1 MKRIIGILLSILMV
15 GALFVSCSSKEESD
29 DKNTSQNE
37 NILEDS
43 MLSQSEKDS
52 YKTKVEKALEG
63 ENVSDIDIL
72 TQNKTKKPIVS
83 LQVVFNGIK
92 GKVNKRDIETL
103 INKIEKKIEPISD
116 LYDIT
121 ILDKNNQMIAMSG
134 YEDKGKIEFF

>member
-15 GALFVSCSSKEESD
+15 GALFVSCGSNEESD
-29 DKNTSQNE
+29 DKNISQNE

-52 YKTKVEKALEG
+52 YKSKVEKALEG

-72 TQNKTKKPIVS
+72 TQNKTKKPIIS

-92 GKVNKRDIETL
+92 GKVNKKDIETL
-103 INKIEKKIEPISD
+103 INKIEKKIKPISD

-134 YEDKGKIEFF
+134 YEDKGNIEFF

>member
-15 GALFVSCSSKEESD
+15 GALFVSCGSKEESD

-52 YKTKVEKALEG
+52 YKSKVEKALEG

-72 TQNKTKKPIVS
+72 TQNKTKKPIIS

-92 GKVNKRDIETL
+92 GKVSKRDVEML
-103 INKIEKKIEPISD
+103 INKIEKKIKPISD

-134 YEDKGKIEFF
+134 YEDKGNIEFF

>member
-37 NILEDS
+37 NILEDC

-52 YKTKVEKALEG
+52 YKTKVEKALEV